1 MSARLFYAIGFLI
14 SVLILSYLFPKARA
28 SREDIARAL
37 SRLLI
42 GLVAAVFFSLIQL
55 LVPVGLLAT
64 LTVTGYYLSMS
75 WSCFFLLLFCA
86 EYTDHISKNS
96 SIRHVLIGLLAIDN
110 FSTVANLYFGHM
122 FRMEEATYRGET
134 YAVARNLFPAFA
146 VHAAFLYVMIA
157 VSVGFLVHRLIKA
170 PREYAVRYLTALCTL
185 VIVVLWNFI
194 FISRTENV
202 INRSVFG
209 YAIMGILLYYFTII
223 HAPNT
228 LQDRILSRVVDELEE
243 GVVFLD
249 TEGKC
254 LYTNESA
261 DQIVQIKGTEQQE
274 KEEAIRK
281 WLYDLRVDT
290 TDDIIA
296 MRSLDRDGR
305 TAHLEIE
312 HQRMRDANG
321 NPIGSLIRLQ
331 DHTKDINDLASQR
344 YRAMHD
350 SLTGLLNREGF
361 YETVRNTL
369 DRAPHV
375 RHLMICFNFKDFK
388 YVNNFFGMQKGDEML
403 VTAAE
408 EISLHLEDGDVL
420 GRLYADNYAL
430 LMPKERFD
438 EWRFRD
444 YVRVFSK
451 RIVENSYNV
460 YVHSGIY
467 EITDPTIEVS
477 MMCDYANLAIDSVR
491 SEARNVLAYY
501 SDDMMDSLI
510 NEKSIIGDFDQALHE
525 GHIMI
530 YLQPQFT
537 KFGQLV
543 GSEALVRWK
552 HPVKGMISPGEFIP
566 VLEDNGLIYRLDRYV
581 WEQAAMLLQS
591 WKGTDKEEQ
600 YISVNISAKDIYYL
614 DVYETFKEIKE
625 KYDIDP
631 KKIKLEITETAV
643 MYDVNRYIKLVDDL
657 HAYGFE
663 VEMDDFGSGYSSL
676 SMLKDIDIDILKID
690 MAFLQEAETK
700 ERGSVILKSVIDMA
714 KNLHIP
720 VITEGVETEDQ
731 MQLLTMLGSDMF
743 QGYYFAR
750 PMPVSEFE
758 ETYFSKGA
766 GRGNAV

>member
-1 MSARLFYAIGFLI
+1 MNARLFYAIGFLL
-14 SVLILSYLFPKARA
+14 SMLILSYLVPKARA
-28 SREDIARAL
+28 SREDTARAL
-37 SRLLI
+37 SRLLVS
-42 GLVAAVFFSLIQL
+42 LAVAVFSSLVLI
-55 LVPVGLLAT
+55 LVPVGTAAKLVAT
-64 LTVTGYYLSMS
+64 CYYLSMS
-75 WSCFFLLLFCA
+75 WVCFFLLLFIA
-86 EYTDHISKNS
+86 EYTGHITTNPSA
-96 SIRHVLIGLLAIDN
+96 RHILLGLLAIDN
-110 FSTVANLYFGHM
+110 LSTLANLYFGHM
-122 FRMEEATYRGET
+122 FYIVEGTYGTEPF
-134 YAVARNLFPAFA
+134 AVARNLFPAFA
-146 VHAAFLYVMIA
+146 AHAFFLYVMIA
-157 VSVGFLVHRLIKA
+157 ISIFFLVRRLIKA
-170 PREYAVRYLTALCTL
+170 PKEYTVKYMMPLVTL
-185 VIVVLWNFI
+185 VIVVLWNFLFI
-194 FISRTENV
+194 FREENI

-209 YAIMGILLYYFTII
+209 YAIMGVLLYYFTIV

-228 LQDRILSRVVDELEE
+228 LQERILSRVVDELEE
-243 GVVFLD
+243 GVAFLD
-249 TEGKC
+249 PEGKC
-254 LYTNESA
+254 IYTNESA
-261 DQIVQIKGTEQQE
+261 DRIIGLTGLERAD
-274 KEEAIRK
+274 KEEPIRQ
-281 WLYDLRVDT
+281 WLYDLRIDRS
-290 TDDIIA
+290 DDIIA
-296 MRSLDRDGR
+296 MRSLDREGK

-312 HQRMRDANG
+312 HQRMKDASG
-321 NPIGSLIRLQ
+321 NAIGSLIRLQ
-331 DHTKDINDLASQR
+331 DHTKDINDLATQR

-350 SLTGLLNREGF
+350 SLTGLLNRDGF
-361 YETVRNTL
+361 YETVRTAL

-375 RHLMICFNFKDFK
+375 RHLMVCFNFKDFK

-403 VTAAE
+403 VNAAD
-408 EISLHLEDGDVL
+408 EITSHMRDGDIL

-430 LMPKERFD
+430 LMPKDHFD

-444 YVRVFSK
+444 YIRDFSK

-460 YVHSGIY
+460 YIHSGIY
-467 EITDPTIEVS
+467 EITDPTMEVS

-491 SEARNVLAYY
+491 SEARNRVAYY

-510 NEKSIIGDFDQALHE
+510 NEKSIISDFDQAIRE
-525 GHIMI
+525 GQIMI

-537 KFGQLV
+537 KFGKLV

-552 HPVKGMISPGEFIP
+552 HPEKGMISPGEFIP
-566 VLEDNGLIYRLDRYV
+566 VLEENGLIYRLDRYV
-581 WEQAAMLLQS
+581 WEQAAKLLQG

-614 DVYETFKEIKE
+614 DVFDTFKEFRDRFE
-625 KYDIDP
+625 IDS
-631 KKIKLEITETAV
+631 KKLKLEITETAV

-657 HAYGFE
+657 HTCGFE

-758 ETYFSKGA
+758 ETYFPTDQL
-766 GRGNAV
+766 